1 MYPLCKISLVQSGQ
15 VSLLIQETAVPPS
28 GVETKHRKGDFFM
41 AFNPAEYGVVVPP
54 HELSTLFNK
63 ITEKSKGSVA
73 GVVSLFTD
81 TTLLVST
88 KDHKLEE
95 ISHAMN
101 DMGIKRAITRV
112 GISPIVEPNW
122 IKKTD
127 TMMRGKS
134 QESIEAFFKDYPFL
148 GGMLE
153 FCKQLEIDLLFQ
165 DVRPKSGEAGTIL
178 SPLTNPGPDVTLND
192 IPQYLQHNF
201 RHGTGL
207 TTVRLENALDRVRVV
222 YDSKEKR
229 KMSAKY
235 SYRPVVGAAFV
246 TYGSNPLHSKQDLER
261 YLTLCR
267 SESHNDRS
275 QKHLLV
281 AGGLLNEFLP
291 LHALLSGIE
300 VYASLQEGIAERT
313 DDLSLKYLFEQIYS
327 PAMIAELDKV
337 IPIKETGG
345 KQEERLRN
353 LARVSIQ
360 LKDFAKGGSR
370 EVVATMFRQKSGK
383 EKSEKHVH
391 AIDLKPDFDVV
402 L

>member
-1 MYPLCKISLVQSGQ
+1 MTFSPLEYGAI
-15 VSLLIQETAVPPS
+15 VPPQEIS
-28 GVETKHRKGDFFM
+28 SVFEQI
-41 AFNPAEYGVVVPP
+41 AE
-54 HELSTLFNK
+54 K
-63 ITEKSKGSVA
+63 AKGSVA
-73 GVVSLFTD
+73 GAISLFTD

-134 QESIEAFFKDYPFL
+134 EVSMEAFFRDYPFL
-148 GGMLE
+148 GGMLG
-153 FCKQLEIDLLFQ
+153 FVKQLELDLLIQ
-165 DVRPKSGEAGTIL
+165 DVRPKVGEAGTIL
-178 SPLTNPGPDVTLND
+178 TPLTNPTPDITLDD
-192 IPQYLQHNF
+192 IPEYLQRNF

-222 YDSKEKR
+222 YDSKEER
-229 KMSAKY
+229 RMSAKY

-246 TYGSNPLHSKQDLER
+246 TYSSNPLHSQKDLER
-261 YLTLCR
+261 YLALCR
-267 SESHNDRS
+267 TANHNERS

-300 VYASLQEGIAERT
+300 VFASLQSGIAERT
-313 DDLSLKYLFEQIYS
+313 DNLSLKYLFEQIYS
-327 PAMIAELDKV
+327 PAMIAELNK
-337 IPIKETGG
+337 IMPIKETGG
-345 KQEERLRN
+345 QQEERLRN

-370 EVVATMFRQKSGK
+370 EVVATMFRQKKGSEKGK
-383 EKSEKHVH
+383 KHVH
-391 AIDLKPDFDVV
+391 SIDLKPTFNVT

>member
-1 MYPLCKISLVQSGQ
+1 M
-15 VSLLIQETAVPPS
+15 T
-28 GVETKHRKGDFFM
+28 
-41 AFNPAEYGVVVPP
+41 FNPAEYGVVVPP
-54 HELSTLFNK
+54 QEISSIFEQIAETA
-63 ITEKSKGSVA
+63 KGSVA
-73 GVVSLFTD
+73 GVFSLFTD

-88 KDHKLEE
+88 KDHKLLE

-101 DMGIKRAITRV
+101 DMGIKRQITRI

-122 IKKTD
+122 IKPTGR
-127 TMMRGKS
+127 MMRGKS
-134 QESIEAFFKDYPFL
+134 EVSMEAFFGDYPFL
-148 GGMLE
+148 GGMLG
-153 FCKQLEIDLLFQ
+153 FVKQLELDLLVQ
-165 DVRPKSGEAGTIL
+165 DVRPKVGEAGTIL
-178 SPLTNPGPDVTLND
+178 SPLTNPGPDVALGD
-192 IPQYLQHNF
+192 IPKYLQSNF
-201 RHGTGL
+201 RHGSGL

-222 YDSKEKR
+222 YDSNERR

-235 SYRPVVGAAFV
+235 SYRPVIGAAFV
-246 TYGSNPLHSKQDLER
+246 TYSSNPLHSKKDLER
-261 YLTLCR
+261 YLALCR
-267 SESHNDRS
+267 SDNHNDRS

-300 VYASLQEGIAERT
+300 VYASLQSGIAERT
-313 DDLSLKYLFEQIYS
+313 DNLPLKYLFEQIYS

-345 KQEERLRN
+345 RQEERLRN

-370 EVVATMFRQKSGK
+370 EVVATMFRQKRGSEKGK
-383 EKSEKHVH
+383 KHVH